1 MADNAA
7 EAEYR
12 MQASLTADVP
22 MGSVPMGSVPL
33 GIVAANQ
40 VQPNGVPGLRMTP
53 LDIAAAGGAHHDPG
67 MVSSSLG
74 VDEHGGVR
82 MMSVGLDMH
91 GAAVHTRDPAGPGLV
106 VSRGAAPMQTTAR
119 KKPHLQGRFSGRLE
133 TKEDEKRLQEECRLL
148 GHLVGGVGKRG
159 EKSRMTLAKI
169 VRAIASGEVRK
180 HCTDRE
186 QRIHEVEERMKTL
199 EAYYQREITL
209 LKQENAALRLKL
221 EIRADELGARQIQG
235 APAHYGQESLA
246 AFGNGLGLDVSTL
259 PFLLPAAPNPS
270 AAALQQ
276 GGQVSGGPIQACQQT
291 HGHIALPSMPHHT
304 MVASMQPNP
313 NPEMHTKA
321 MMSEEYQAR
330 AQMAHQVRQP
340 PQDAAN
346 MKRKLEDYKVAQA
359 AEGMMGLKPGVGEEA
374 VAGHAMEA
382 ATQIAAKEETMES
395 PAKTFHLAGDRKVSS
410 SHVLKVHPV
419 PPQQPSEVKPMISS
433 AVPAARPP
441 TAGNSPQQVVER
453 EWAQPSN

>member
-1 MADNAA
+1 MADNGA
-7 EAEYR
+7 ETEYR
-12 MQASLTADVP
+12 MQASLTADVS
-22 MGSVPMGSVPL
+22 MGSLPMGSVPL

-40 VQPNGVPGLRMTP
+40 VQPNGVAGLRMTP
-53 LDIAAAGGAHHDPG
+53 LDIAAAGAGHHDPG

-74 VDEHGGVR
+74 VDEHGSVR

-91 GAAVHTRDPAGPGLV
+91 GAAVHARDPASGALV
-106 VSRGAAPMQTTAR
+106 VSRGAGSLQTAAR

-148 GHLVGGVGKRG
+148 GQLVGGVGKRG

-180 HCTDRE
+180 HCQDRE
-186 QRIHEVEERMKTL
+186 ARIHEVEERMKTL

-246 AFGNGLGLDVSTL
+246 AFGNGLGLDVSSL

-276 GGQVSGGPIQACQQT
+276 GQVSGGPIQACQQT

-304 MVASMQPNP
+304 MVASMQANP
-313 NPEMHTKA
+313 NAEMHTKA
-321 MMSEEYQAR
+321 MMTEEYQAR
-330 AQMAHQVRQP
+330 AQMAHQVRQQ
-340 PQDAAN
+340 PQDAN
-346 MKRKLEDYKVAQA
+346 LKRKLEDFKVAQA

-374 VAGHAMEA
+374 VAGHAMEPA
-382 ATQIAAKEETMES
+382 PQIGSKEETMES

-419 PPQQPSEVKPMISS
+419 PPQQSSEMKPMIST
-433 AVPAARPP
+433 AMPGRPP
-441 TAGNSPQQVVER
+441 SSGNSPQQVAER
-453 EWAQPSN
+453 EWGQPSS